1 MIVPIERPEF
11 FKYPSTPHLAL
22 LPGVIVRSDKL
33 MTEEERDGFLKNTIL
48 VEEKVDGA
56 NLGLS
61 FNERGDIFAQARG
74 KYLDLPGS
82 GQWKKLSDWLEPRI
96 DSLFENLSDRYILF
110 GEWCYAK
117 HTIFYDSLPD
127 WFLAF
132 DVYDREARCFL
143 STSRRGCLL
152 EKMQLEAVPILGRGR
167 FSLSGLEEMIS
178 RSKLA
183 NDQPAEGAYLR
194 FDLGDL
200 LGGRAKLVR
209 RTFIQEIEEHWSRR
223 KLVPNRLKA
232 P

>member
-1 MIVPIERPEF
+1 MMVLIGRPEF
-11 FKYPSTPHLAL
+11 YKYPSTPHLAL
-22 LPGVIVRSDKL
+22 LPGVAVRSDKL
-33 MTEEERDGFLKNTIL
+33 MTEEERDEFLKNTIL
-48 VEEKVDGA
+48 IEEKVDGA

-61 FNERGDIFAQARG
+61 FNERGDLFAQARG

-82 GQWKKLSDWLEPRI
+82 GQWKKLSDWVKPRI
-96 DSLFENLSDRYILF
+96 ASLYENLSDRYILF

-132 DVYDREARCFL
+132 DVYDREAGCFL
-143 STSRRGCLL
+143 STSRREHLFATML
-152 EKMQLEAVPILGRGR
+152 LEAVPILGRGR
-167 FSLSGLEEMIS
+167 FSFAELEDMIS

-183 NDQPAEGAYLR
+183 NNQPAEGVYLR
-194 FDLGDL
+194 FDRGES

-209 RTFIQEIEEHWSRR
+209 RTFIQEIEKHWSKR
-223 KLVPNRLKA
+223 KLMPNKLKA